1 MTRRTR
7 MVTAAA
13 LVSMAAMG
21 CASMQAQPK
30 MTAEEAIATRQKLM
44 KSQGEAWKNIQ
55 DKTKAGDVAGVVPEA
70 QKLVDTSHQI
80 PALFPEGSLGPTKT
94 AAKPEIWQKWP
105 EFEAAAKNL
114 ENRSATL
121 RDQAMAKDGAA
132 VTTTVASFGRDACGT
147 CHTPFRVPPPQQQP
161 AQPRS

>member
-13 LVSMAAMG
+13 LVSMAAVG

-55 DKTKAGDVAGVVPEA
+55 DKTKAGGVAGVVPEA

-114 ENRSATL
+114 TTQSEKL
-121 RDQAMAKDGAA
+121 RDTAKTGDSAATQA
-132 VTTTVASFGRDACGT
+132 VVQTFGRQACGT
-147 CHTPFRVPPPQQQP
+147 CHTPFRVPPPPQP
-161 AQPRS
+161 QR

>member
-1 MTRRTR
+1 
-7 MVTAAA
+7 
-13 LVSMAAMG
+13 
-21 CASMQAQPK
+21 
-30 MTAEEAIATRQKLM
+30 M

-80 PALFPEGSLGPTKT
+80 PALFPEGSLGPPKT

-114 ENRSATL
+114 TTQSEKL
-121 RDQAMAKDGAA
+121 RDTAKTGDSAATQA
-132 VTTTVASFGRDACGT
+132 VVQTFGRQACGT
-147 CHTPFRVPPPQQQP
+147 CHTPFRVPPPPQP
-161 AQPRS
+161 QR

>member
-1 MTRRTR
+1 MSRR
-7 MVTAAA
+7 MWVLTAAA
-13 LVSMAAMG
+13 LVPVIAVG
-21 CASMQAQPK
+21 CASAQRMKP
-30 MTAEEAIATRQKLM
+30 EEAIDARQKLM

-55 DKTKAGDVAGVVPEA
+55 DKTKAGDIAGVVPEA
-70 QKLVDTSHQI
+70 QKLVDTSDKI

-114 ENRSATL
+114 ENRAAAL
-121 RDQAMAKDGAA
+121 RDQAVAKDGAA
-132 VTTTVASFGRDACGT
+132 VTTNVATFGREACGT

>member
-13 LVSMAAMG
+13 LVSMAAVG

-114 ENRSATL
+114 TTQSEQL
-121 RDQAMAKDGAA
+121 RDTAKTGDSAATQA
-132 VTTTVASFGRDACGT
+132 VVQTFGRQACGT
-147 CHTPFRVPPPQQQP
+147 CHTPFRVPPPPQP
-161 AQPRS
+161 QR

>member
-1 MTRRTR
+1 MSRR
-7 MVTAAA
+7 MWVLTAAA
-13 LVSMAAMG
+13 LVPVIAVG
-21 CASMQAQPK
+21 CASAQRMKP
-30 MTAEEAIATRQKLM
+30 EEAIDARQKLM

-114 ENRSATL
+114 TTQSEKL
-121 RDQAMAKDGAA
+121 RDTAKTGDSAATQA
-132 VTTTVASFGRDACGT
+132 VVQTFGRQACGT
-147 CHTPFRVPPPQQQP
+147 CHTPFRVPPPPQP
-161 AQPRS
+161 QR